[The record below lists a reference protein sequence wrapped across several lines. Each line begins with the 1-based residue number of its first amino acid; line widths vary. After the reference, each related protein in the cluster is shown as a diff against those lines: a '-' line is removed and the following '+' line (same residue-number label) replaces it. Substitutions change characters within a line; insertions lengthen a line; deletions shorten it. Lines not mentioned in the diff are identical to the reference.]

1 MHDTN
6 INTKALDEASNLR
19 DEQQF
24 EEEEEEIKMPWNN
37 KPPSSAGDLECQED
51 PMHEAALV

>member
-6 INTKALDEASNLR
+6 INTKALDEAKNLR
-19 DEQQF
+19 DEQPF

-37 KPPSSAGDLECQED
+37 KPPSSADDLECQED
-51 PMHEAALV
+51 PMQEAA